1 MQQNYVYDSTTDQF
15 VDATQY
21 TDANGNL
28 LPPAG
33 FTFVQA
39 EVSQFQNGLNNF
51 MTTPTPLATP
61 NFMPTPMFQPSA
73 FAQDFTPQYD
83 RPAEPMRF
91 HSSRR
96 TKVNIKETLVQS
108 IFESVKQCTQSHGV
122 YCDIRDEDH
131 GYHTIRVHA
140 KKKGDVAAVP
150 WLVQK
155 VISDIGM
162 KEFSMHYL
170 VQQNTRAKTG
180 ITIYMR
186 VTPTEEAVKKTIA
199 IFAQQKIS
207 ARRLRMPPSRAFPDE
222 DPDIEE
228 EDETSSE
235 EKPKIEKPMM
245 KSNESRTI
253 SIMVPKK
260 EKSESVSVLVPKTLK
275 RQKSGRSVSVLVPK
289 PSPKK
294 MRKKRSISVLVPRKE
309 ELLELKFASGAT
321 KKVRVDSKATRDITK
336 SLLM

>member
-1 MQQNYVYDSTTDQF
+1 M
-15 VDATQY
+15 
-21 TDANGNL
+21 G
-28 LPPAG
+28 
-33 FTFVQA
+33 
-39 EVSQFQNGLNNF
+39 
-51 MTTPTPLATP
+51 
-61 NFMPTPMFQPSA
+61 
-73 FAQDFTPQYD
+73 
-83 RPAEPMRF
+83 
-91 HSSRR
+91 
-96 TKVNIKETLVQS
+96 
-108 IFESVKQCTQSHGV
+108 
-122 YCDIRDEDH
+122 
-131 GYHTIRVHA
+131 
-140 KKKGDVAAVP
+140 
-150 WLVQK
+150 
-155 VISDIGM
+155 
-162 KEFSMHYL
+162 
-170 VQQNTRAKTG
+170 TG

-186 VTPTEEAVKKTIA
+186 VTWAEEAVKKTIA

-228 EDETSSE
+228 EDETSTSSE

-260 EKSESVSVLVPKTLK
+260 EK

-321 KKVRVDSKATRDITK
+321 KKVRVDSKATRDIK
-336 SLLM
+336 KPLAM